1 MPKTKGKPMRDSP
14 VSNGI
19 DYERDGVQHGQLS
32 LPHSRDNS
40 AWGSLMVPI
49 TVVRNGAGPTV
60 VLTSANHGD
69 EYEGPIAL
77 YDLAANL
84 DPARVSG
91 RVIILPA
98 MNYPAFRVSRRTSP
112 IDGGNMNRV
121 FPGRPDGSLTEKVAD
136 YIQRTL
142 IPMADVVVDYHS
154 GGRTLDFV
162 PFACSHVL
170 SDKKLEAACAKARDA
185 FNAPWTLTLLELDS
199 VGMYDSAVEDAGKV
213 FVSTEIGGGGTSTA
227 QSVAIAKGDV
237 VARVHAIERTGEQP
251 IDYRARISGVLAGRH
266 FPGLIEMGD
275 PVAMIAVPV

>member
-19 DYERDGVQHGQLS
+19 DYERDGVQHGHLS

-60 VLTSANHGD
+60 VLTGANHGD

-142 IPMADVVVDYHS
+142 IPMADVVLDYHS

-162 PFACSHVL
+162 PFACSHEL
-170 SDKKLEAACAKARDA
+170 SDKKLEATCAKARDA

-227 QSVAIAKGDV
+227 QSVAIAKKGV
-237 VARVHAIERTGEQP
+237 RNLLIH
-251 IDYRARISGVLAGRH
+251 SGVLAGEPELGPTTVLDMPDGDC
-266 FPGLIEMGD
+266 FVPCELAGL
-275 PVAMIAVPV
+275 A